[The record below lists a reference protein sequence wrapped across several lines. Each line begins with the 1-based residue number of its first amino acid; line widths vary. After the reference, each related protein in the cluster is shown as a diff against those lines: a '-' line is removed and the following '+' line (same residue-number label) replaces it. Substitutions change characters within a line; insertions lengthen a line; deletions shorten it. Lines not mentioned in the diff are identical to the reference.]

1 MPPFNKTE
9 PSSFPL
15 THAMNKKP
23 KRKPTIRDVAQEA
36 GVSIG
41 TVSNALN
48 RPEYIHP
55 DTLAKVRKAIAH
67 LDFIPSPGARSR
79 RRKRL
84 SQKTVPAGDS
94 IGILLL
100 GIRDLHWVMKE
111 APIYA
116 YALHGTEQAA
126 TQFGWSCQIL
136 HAADMD
142 ALKDIQQDLPKGG
155 LILLTKEDM
164 QEFPESFSLPPV
176 VKIMGFSNT
185 RWGDCCTYSSYG
197 SGRVAA
203 EYLYKT
209 GCRNA
214 FCIGGTEHGV
224 PAIRSQGFKDA
235 FSKLGGTV
243 IPAKE
248 VNFFSGDNLPDES
261 AVLSTVK
268 ILLKSKPKADGLF
281 ITADILAPL
290 VYKALAEVG
299 LRPGKDL
306 TVVTCNN
313 ERPYLA
319 DLDPE
324 PAVVD
329 IHGELIGA
337 EAVKLLLW
345 RRNHPDEPRRTLI
358 IQPTLVEP
366 TPR

>member
-1 MPPFNKTE
+1 
-9 PSSFPL
+9 
-15 THAMNKKP
+15 MNKKP
-23 KRKPTIRDVAQEA
+23 KRKPTIRDVAHEA

-67 LDFIPSPGARSR
+67 LDFVPSPGARSR
-79 RRKRL
+79 RRKPL
-84 SQKTVPAGDS
+84 AEKTSSTGGDS

-100 GIRDLHWVMKE
+100 GVRDLHWVMKE

-116 YALHGTEQAA
+116 YALHGAEQAA

-136 HAADMD
+136 HAADIH
-142 ALKDIQQDLPKGG
+142 ALADIRQDLPKGG

-164 QEFPESFSLPPV
+164 PELPESFSLPPI

-197 SGRVAA
+197 SGRIAA
-203 EYLYKT
+203 EYLHGA
-209 GCRNA
+209 GCRHA
-214 FCIGGTEHGV
+214 FCIGGTEHGASAV
-224 PAIRSQGFKDA
+224 RTQGFKDA
-235 FSKLGGTV
+235 FTKLGGEI
-243 IPAKE
+243 IPAQE
-248 VNFFSGDNLPDES
+248 INLFTEDNLPNES
-261 AVLSTVK
+261 AVIETIKL
-268 ILLKSKPKADGLF
+268 LLKSRPKIDGLF

-290 VYKALAEVG
+290 VYKALTQLG

-306 TVVTCNN
+306 TIVTCNN
-313 ERPYLA
+313 ERPYLT

-329 IHGELIGA
+329 IHGELIGV

-358 IQPTLVEP
+358 IQPTLVQP
-366 TPR
+366 KPR